1 VFYVQNLHDNAT
13 TRVATFVVRFGP
25 GVGLFVGGMKW
36 FAGTRHMV
44 TKFFGALFFGT
55 LVDTVQMCL
64 QASHFLLQTLVVGC
78 RGHLPTKNIVWLGYM
93 QNFCG
98 SLKKSKPDENEIS
111 DI

>member
-1 VFYVQNLHDNAT
+1 MFYVQNLHDNAT

-25 GVGLFVGGMKW
+25 GIGLFVGGMKW

-64 QASHFLLQTLVVGC
+64 QASHLLLQALVVGSRG
-78 RGHLPTKNIVWLGYM
+78 RGHLPTKSKVGFRYAN
-93 QNFCG
+93 CG
-98 SLKKSKPDENEIS
+98 LWKSEKT
-111 DI
+111 

>member
-25 GVGLFVGGMKW
+25 GIGLFVGGMKW

-55 LVDTVQMCL
+55 LVDTVDM
-64 QASHFLLQTLVVGC
+64 QTVG
-78 RGHLPTKNIVWLGYM
+78 
-93 QNFCG
+93 CG
-98 SLKKSKPDENEIS
+98 SLKKPDPTGQG
-111 DI
+111 

>member
-1 VFYVQNLHDNAT
+1 MFYVQNLHDNAT

-25 GVGLFVGGMKW
+25 GIGLFVGGMKW

-64 QASHFLLQTLVVGC
+64 QASHLLLQALVVGS
-78 RGHLPTKNIVWLGYM
+78 RGGHLPTKNIVDM
-93 QNFCG
+93 QNWFCG
-98 SLKKSKPDENEIS
+98 SLDEILMKK
-111 DI
+111 